1 MNEKYLDYFKNKNIL
16 ITGHTGFKGS
26 WLAVMLYYLDA
37 KIYGIS
43 REKRNGIYNIANI
56 SELFEDEYFF
66 DIGGDSSD
74 ELDRVLN
81 EIKPEFIFH
90 FAAQS
95 LVIKSY
101 SDPKDTI
108 YSNIIGTYN
117 ILESSNKVSNVKSL
131 IIATTD
137 KVYKNPNQDNHEN
150 SELGG
155 DDFYSASK
163 VSAELITKS
172 FIKVSKNKN
181 LNISVVRSGN
191 VIGGGDRSENR
202 LITDLVDKLS
212 NNENVAIRMP
222 NSTRPWQYIL
232 DSLNGYLKIAYENNL
247 KNVSEVY
254 NLNSLKNNNFNVQH
268 IAKLMIKS
276 WGSDSKLI
284 VKPEEEFKEVLNLK
298 INSEKAN
305 KNLHWEAKLDIQ
317 EIVNKVIKWEKHYI
331 INNSFEYCLKEVEEY
346 LRS

>member
-1 MNEKYLDYFKNKNIL
+1 MAF
-16 ITGHTGFKGS
+16 
-26 WLAVMLYYLDA
+26 LA
-37 KIYGIS
+37 K
-43 REKRNGIYNIANI
+43 NGIYNIANI

-150 SELGG
+150 ELGG

-163 VSAELITKS
+163 VSAELTKVFYQS
-172 FIKVSKNKN
+172 FKNKN
-181 LNISVVRSGN
+181 LNISVVRSG

-202 LITDLVDKLS
+202 LITDLADKLS
-212 NNENVAIRMP
+212 NNENVTIRMP

-232 DSLNGYLKIAYENNL
+232 DSLNGYLKIAT
-247 KNVSEVY
+247 KTT
-254 NLNSLKNNNFNVQH
+254 
-268 IAKLMIKS
+268 
-276 WGSDSKLI
+276 
-284 VKPEEEFKEVLNLK
+284 
-298 INSEKAN
+298 
-305 KNLHWEAKLDIQ
+305 
-317 EIVNKVIKWEKHYI
+317 
-331 INNSFEYCLKEVEEY
+331 
-346 LRS
+346 